1 MSVSVTRV
9 QVREPRGG
17 LFQFIHDGLLVA
29 QRNLRRVPRVP
40 ELLAVAT
47 IRPLLFLLLFAYVF
61 GGAISVPGGD
71 SREYL
76 LAGIFVQTVAFAS
89 ATTGTGLA
97 EDMSKGLVDRFRS
110 LPMARS
116 AVLLG
121 RAFSDV
127 VVNAVT
133 VTVLAGFGLL
143 VGWHVNDGVSDAI
156 AGMALLL
163 LLGFAFSW
171 VGAFVGMTIRT
182 PEAVQA
188 SMLILLFPITFLS
201 NALMPI
207 QRMPGWLQPVAE
219 WNPVS
224 ATSAALRQL
233 FGNPNPFASQHVWP
247 AQHAILASLL
257 SIGVILAVFGPLAVR
272 RYRQALA

>member
-1 MSVSVTRV
+1 MTSSLLALNLRDS
-9 QVREPRGG
+9 RGG
-17 LFQFIHDGLLVA
+17 FFQFAHDGLLVA
-29 QRNLRRVPRVP
+29 QRNMRRVPRLP

-47 IRPLLFLLLFAYVF
+47 IRPLLFLLLFAYVL
-61 GGAISVPGGD
+61 GGAIAVPGGN

-76 LAGIFVQTVAFAS
+76 LAGIFVQTVVFAS

-97 EDMSKGLVDRFRS
+97 EDMGKGLVDRFRS

-121 RAFSDV
+121 RALSDV
-127 VVNAVT
+127 VINAVT
-133 VTVLAGFGLL
+133 VTVLLLAGLL
-143 VGWHVNDGVSDAI
+143 VGWRINNGVPKAA
-156 AGMALLL
+156 AGLALLL
-163 LLGFAFSW
+163 LLGFAMSW
-171 VGAFVGMTIRT
+171 VGAYVGMTIRT

-207 QRMPGWLQPVAE
+207 QGMPGWLQPAAE

-224 ATSAALRQL
+224 ATTAALRQL
-233 FGNPNPFASQHVWP
+233 FGNPNPYATEQVWP
-247 AQHAILASLL
+247 AQHALLASLL
-257 SIGVILAVFGPLAVR
+257 SIGLVLAVFGPLAVR
-272 RYRQALA
+272 RYRQAVA